1 MKKVHIGI
9 IAGVIFL
16 GIVTV
21 LSIASRNK
29 NHKGV
34 VLEMSSLKKA
44 ESAFNNGQFLEARAL
59 YQGVMET
66 IEDIGKLKEVQKRVE
81 EINMKIILSPITD
94 ECSTEYKVKY
104 GDALIKIAKKFKT
117 TVGLIKRANNLTSS
131 TIRPN
136 QKLKINTCK
145 FSVVVDKSQ
154 NLLFLKRKGEV
165 VKTYIVA
172 TGKDNS
178 TSVGACYIDPNKL
191 IKPTWYKT
199 GAVIP
204 PDSPENI
211 LGSRWMGLRGADDG
225 EGEIEGYGIHGTTQ
239 PNELGKQ
246 ITLGCIRMKN
256 EDVEEL
262 FDIIPIGTEV
272 IIVD

>member
-34 VLEMSSLKKA
+34 VSEIASLKKA
-44 ESAFNNGQFLEARAL
+44 ERAFNNGQFLKAGAL

-178 TSVGACYIDPNKL
+178 TPVGTFYIDPNKL